1 MKNENEL
8 SKIIVDCAF
17 KVHKNLGPGLLENS
31 YEVCLYH
38 ELSKRGL
45 KVEKQKGLPLLYDD
59 IKLEVGYRLDILV
72 EEKVI
77 IEVKSVSAFDD
88 VHFAQILTYLKLTQ
102 CKLGL
107 LINFNVPLIKNGIK
121 RVVNKL

>member
-17 KVHKNLGPGLLENS
+17 KVYKRLGPGLLENT
-31 YEVCLYH
+31 YEVCLCH
-38 ELSKRGL
+38 EMSKQGL
-45 KVEKQKGLPLLYDD
+45 KVERQKGLPLNYDE

-77 IEVKSVSAFDD
+77 VEVKSIAAFDD
-88 VHFAQILTYLKLTQ
+88 VHYAQVLTYLKLTQ
-102 CKLGL
+102 CKLG
-107 LINFNVPLIKNGIK
+107 
-121 RVVNKL
+121 